1 MTSSAIVTRALTEE
15 DVRLSRVSV
24 CTAGDY
30 GRANACQGQVFFC
43 HERAGIDV
51 AETRKSAAERMRMKP
66 RWDETCGSR
75 AFENRF
81 AARGEMLAGTWSAV
95 FQCHPAGSQRHQ
107 NDHGIGRDGVD
118 LRAVANFRGVSDL
131 CRLRLASLGAR
142 WPLACGA

>member
-30 GRANACQGQVFFC
+30 GRANTCQGRVFSC

-51 AETRKSAAERMRMKP
+51 AETGKSAAERMRMTP
-66 RWDETCGSR
+66 RWDETRGSR

-81 AARGEMLAGTWSAV
+81 AARGEMLAGTRSAV
-95 FQCHPAGSQRHQ
+95 FQCHPAGSQRRQ
-107 NDHGIGRDGVD
+107 NDHRTGRDGVESQ
-118 LRAVANFRGVSDL
+118 AGANFRGDCHGDFKS
-131 CRLRLASLGAR
+131 
-142 WPLACGA
+142 